1 MKKSLLFSACA
12 LGLGLFSCTQEEG
25 IDSQVENGGPVTVS
39 VALPGSGSRSVPAAP
54 EGYELRC
61 KLQVVYT
68 DGTPSDTYAE
78 LAGDAE
84 ANIEFKFQPKSSD
97 YNCLFWADYVPEVSE
112 GAAAEAVPDKFYNT
126 TDLRNV
132 TYTETARTDG
142 SLFDSNACDAFCG
155 WKDAQSIMDNDNHV
169 SVTLTRPFMKL
180 SINDKN
186 QIEAEKLK
194 VEIQA
199 LPSGFNVLNNTC
211 ASTAAI
217 TKPEAA
223 FVAGEENCWFST
235 YMFAPVDMTE
245 FDAKNITMTVTYPEG
260 SDYNPKQV
268 IKTLQGTI
276 HVGTNTTYEGNIDF
290 NLPNVTVDVD
300 IDENPAKVG
309 DYYYSDGTW
318 STELDEVKT
327 VIGVV
332 FATPSAGAGSDA
344 VGNYA
349 DVSLERIRGWVVSL
363 KEVSP
368 TPRFVNTSD
377 GTAGANI
384 EGIEGVGT
392 GENDIKGYANK
403 AAWKSNT
410 LSNGATYVALTAV
423 ESYAENYSA
432 PLPEA
437 GTSGWYIPAV
447 GQLLTLRTAYNAE
460 GSKVKAAL
468 QTLNSDGEKADMF
481 TTGTGGPAYYWSSSA
496 AVRREVNNVTLV
508 GFDVTIENPVSYST
522 GNAGRHLRPVLTF

>member
-1 MKKSLLFSACA
+1 MKKRLLFSACA

-54 EGYELRC
+54 DGYDLRC

-68 DGTPSDTYAE
+68 DGTPSETYAE
-78 LAGDAE
+78 LAGDAG
-84 ANIEFKFQPKSSD
+84 ANIEFKFQPKSSE
-97 YNCLFWADYVPEVSE
+97 YNCLFWADYVPEVAE
-112 GAAAEAVPDKFYNT
+112 GMAAETVSDKFYNT
-126 TDLRNV
+126 TDLQNI
-132 TYTETARTDG
+132 TYTETALTDG
-142 SLFDSNACDAFCG
+142 SLFDSDACDAFCG
-155 WKDAQSIMDNDNHV
+155 WKDTQSIMDNDNHV
-169 SVTLTRPFMKL
+169 SVTLTRPFMQL
-180 SINDKN
+180 SINDK
-186 QIEAEKLK
+186 QPIEAEQLG
-194 VEIQA
+194 VT
-199 LPSGFNVLNNTC
+199 LTNMPSGFNVLSNTC

-260 SDYNPKQV
+260 SDYDPKTV
-268 IKTLQGTI
+268 KKSLQGTI
-276 HVGTNTTYEGNIDF
+276 HVGANTTYEGKIEF
-290 NLPNVTVDVD
+290 NLPSVTVDVG

-318 STELDEVKT
+318 SAELDGTKT

-349 DVSLERIRGWVVSL
+349 DISLERIRGWVVSL

-377 GTAGANI
+377 GNGASI

-392 GENDIKGYANK
+392 GESDIKGYANK
-403 AAWKSNT
+403 TAWKNNT
-410 LSNGATYVALTAV
+410 LSNGATYAALTTV
-423 ESYAENYSA
+423 ESYSVNYSA
-432 PLPEA
+432 PLPEE

-468 QTLNSDGEKADMF
+468 QALNSDGGKADMF
-481 TTGTGGPAYYWSSSA
+481 ATGTGGSAYYWSSSA
-496 AVRREVNNVTLV
+496 EVRSEVNNVALV
-508 GFDVTIENPVSYST
+508 GFDVTIENPVGYNI